1 MMHIDGLVY
10 KTFINNFNE
19 KYSKSLSERQ
29 SVLLAKFVT
38 SFSDNGLALKAYLN
52 EEMTKLKSEIISLK
66 EDNEIKSDI
75 NMVKKADEVLE
86 LLESFKKIRI
96 DRSLVTKILKIQQ
109 LIEEAHS

>member
-1 MMHIDGLVY
+1 
-10 KTFINNFNE
+10 
-19 KYSKSLSERQ
+19 
-29 SVLLAKFVT
+29 
-38 SFSDNGLALKAYLN
+38 
-52 EEMTKLKSEIISLK
+52 MTKLKSEIISLK